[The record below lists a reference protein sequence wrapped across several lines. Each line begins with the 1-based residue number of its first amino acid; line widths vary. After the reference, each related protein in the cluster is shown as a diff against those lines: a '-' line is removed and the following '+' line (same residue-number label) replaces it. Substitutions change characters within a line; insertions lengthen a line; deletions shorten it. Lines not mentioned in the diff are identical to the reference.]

1 MGRAKPAG
9 CETRGEKEYKG
20 SMRNVGERRPREK
33 LEKGR
38 VKDEIHERIGQDGD
52 ETRKNVEKTGD
63 KRKTVP
69 VPL

>member
-1 MGRAKPAG
+1 
-9 CETRGEKEYKG
+9 
-20 SMRNVGERRPREK
+20 MRNVGERRPREK

-52 ETRKNVEKTGD
+52 DETRKNYWTCVEKTGD